1 MPTENNSVDGSCNS
15 TDISIPYLLSAKIV
29 KLVLDS
35 SIGVKTIIPEHDSAK
50 AWQLQS
56 DRRKGIHELLAPDLY
71 LLEVSNI
78 LISAHRSGKVA
89 VQDLPFTYLEMFRQ
103 QPVISPVTTYLPNA
117 FKIASQIRV
126 SVYDAIYLAMSQQE
140 SCLLITADQK
150 LINAAP
156 GFSFLT
162 LDQL

>member
-1 MPTENNSVDGSCNS
+1 MPTEKNSVDGSCSS
-15 TDISIPYLLSAKIV
+15 TDISIPYLLSAKLV
-29 KLVLDS
+29 KIIIDS

-50 AWQLQS
+50 AWQLQG
-56 DRRKGIHELLAPDLY
+56 DVRKGIHELLAPDLY
-71 LLEVSNI
+71 MIEISNI
-78 LISAHRSGKVA
+78 LISAHRTGKIPA
-89 VQDLPFTYLEMFRQ
+89 KDLPFTYLELFRQ
-103 QPVISPVTTYLPNA
+103 QPIIFSATAYLPGA

-140 SCLLITADQK
+140 NCPLVTADQK

-162 LDQL
+162 LDQI

>member
-1 MPTENNSVDGSCNS
+1 M
-15 TDISIPYLLSAKIV
+15 
-29 KLVLDS
+29 KLIIDS

-78 LISAHRSGKVA
+78 LISAHRAGKVSA
-89 VQDLPFTYLEMFRQ
+89 MDLPFTYVEMFRQ
-103 QPVISPVTTYLPNA
+103 QPVICPVTAYLPSA

-126 SVYDAIYLAMSQQE
+126 SMYDAIYLAMSQQE
-140 SCLLITADQK
+140 NCPLITADQK